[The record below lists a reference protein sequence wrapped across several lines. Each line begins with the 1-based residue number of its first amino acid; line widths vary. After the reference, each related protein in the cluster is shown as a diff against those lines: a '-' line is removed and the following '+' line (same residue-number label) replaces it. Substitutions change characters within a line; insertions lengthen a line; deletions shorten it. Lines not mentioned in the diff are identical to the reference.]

1 MQESFD
7 DELPYVPTT
16 LPEERCSGLRIIPIK
31 ERSQIEL
38 KTCQVNRPRSTTP
51 INPLQSLENY
61 CERRQSDDQDA
72 SGLVR
77 GEKLRIS
84 LPRKGAEEKIV
95 KGITRRISNLSNKSW
110 TEFAE
115 QNIQGPSVTTPLSAK
130 NDKPLEDFPPPPL
143 PPRKSLSSTKWIDFE
158 NIPEKRQPPKKI
170 TTIPSKDP
178 LNEKSHV
185 SKSSQRVHYNYVDP
199 EECQCEC
206 HEGATGHKDDSASN
220 RHSPSEI
227 NPIVEKT
234 PQTEDSQPLLA
245 ADSSEKNER
254 NSMMR

>member
-1 MQESFD
+1 M
-7 DELPYVPTT
+7 
-16 LPEERCSGLRIIPIK
+16 
-31 ERSQIEL
+31 
-38 KTCQVNRPRSTTP
+38 
-51 INPLQSLENY
+51 QSLENY

-72 SGLVR
+72 GGLVR

-84 LPRKGAEEKIV
+84 LPKKGAEEKVV

-143 PPRKSLSSTKWIDFE
+143 PPRKSLTSTKWIDFE

-178 LNEKSHV
+178 LHEKSHA

-206 HEGATGHKDDSASN
+206 HEGAAHKENSPK
-220 RHSPSEI
+220 HSPSEVT
-227 NPIVEKT
+227 PTGKT
-234 PQTEDSQPLLA
+234 PPTEDSQPLL

-254 NSMMR
+254 NSMR